1 MEIKD
6 YVKQFFAKQSDKVE
20 RRDLQKSHK
29 KVRVADFCRENMLD
43 YYEMVEAL
51 KQDKFESESY
61 ESQVQCGDLVITEI
75 PDSNEA
81 TQPKPSTEGYIK
93 EVMLSF
99 PKGLRLTVREI
110 TPSDLM
116 TRAGLLA
123 NPPRIPGRKVVL
135 LSAIPWRRPCS
146 ASYKNLADEERQ
158 EQRAI
163 DIIPILNDMHQDLL
177 YYANTATAKCG
188 ELLMKAI
195 NYAKAEWK
203 GLIKYTE
210 EGKYRVDNNAA
221 ESIMRDLACGRKN
234 FLFCGSDNAAKNLAF
249 AYSLTESCKLNNIN
263 PYDYWSDLIDFIGC
277 ELLEQRRHTKAGFQ
291 FAES

>member
-1 MEIKD
+1 MR
-6 YVKQFFAKQSDKVE
+6 Q
-20 RRDLQKSHK
+20 
-29 KVRVADFCRENMLD
+29 
-43 YYEMVEAL
+43 
-51 KQDKFESESY
+51 
-61 ESQVQCGDLVITEI
+61 
-75 PDSNEA
+75 
-81 TQPKPSTEGYIK
+81 
-93 EVMLSF
+93 
-99 PKGLRLTVREI
+99 RL
-110 TPSDLM
+110 L
-116 TRAGLLA
+116 
-123 NPPRIPGRKVVL
+123 
-135 LSAIPWRRPCS
+135 
-146 ASYKNLADEERQ
+146 SYKNLTDEERQ
-158 EQRAI
+158 EQRAL
-163 DIIPILNDMHQDLL
+163 DVIPILNDMYQDLL

-210 EGKYRVDNNAA
+210 DGRYRADNNAA

-234 FLFCGSDNAAKNLAF
+234 FLFCGSDNAAMNLAF

>member
-51 KQDKFESESY
+51 KQDKLESESY

>member
-1 MEIKD
+1 MITRK
-6 YVKQFFAKQSDKVE
+6 KPRQSI
-20 RRDLQKSHK
+20 RSRW
-29 KVRVADFCRENMLD
+29 R
-43 YYEMVEAL
+43 
-51 KQDKFESESY
+51 
-61 ESQVQCGDLVITEI
+61 
-75 PDSNEA
+75 PW
-81 TQPKPSTEGYIK
+81 
-93 EVMLSF
+93 
-99 PKGLRLTVREI
+99 
-110 TPSDLM
+110 
-116 TRAGLLA
+116 
-123 NPPRIPGRKVVL
+123 L
-135 LSAIPWRRPCS
+135 LSTSQRLL
-146 ASYKNLADEERQ
+146 SYRICDLYQ
-158 EQRAI
+158 E
-163 DIIPILNDMHQDLL
+163 LL

-210 EGKYRVDNNAA
+210 DGKYRVDNNAA

-234 FLFCGSDNAAKNLAF
+234 FLFCGSDHAAKNLAF

>member
-1 MEIKD
+1 M
-6 YVKQFFAKQSDKVE
+6 
-20 RRDLQKSHK
+20 QKSHK

-51 KQDKFESESY
+51 KQEKFEVESY
-61 ESQVQCGDLVITEI
+61 EEQVQCGDIVMQT
-75 PDSNEA
+75 D
-81 TQPKPSTEGYIK
+81 TQENKIQERDDRILGLLDQIANNMVRK
-93 EVMLSF
+93 ED
-99 PKGLRLTVREI
+99 EI
-110 TPSDLM
+110 TVDCYPEGCDENSKKYGKRTNVIWELSLPKLKKM
-116 TRAGLLA
+116 LVNLYRC
-123 NPPRIPGRKVVL
+123 KVNGKKVW
-135 LSAIPWRRPCS
+135 AKMPNR
-146 ASYKNLADEERQ
+146 
-158 EQRAI
+158 
-163 DIIPILNDMHQDLL
+163 DMYQDLL

-210 EGKYRVDNNAA
+210 DGRYRADNNAA

-277 ELLEQRRHTKAGFQ
+277 EGIDLNSFVHSQWHKHTKA
-291 FAES
+291 A